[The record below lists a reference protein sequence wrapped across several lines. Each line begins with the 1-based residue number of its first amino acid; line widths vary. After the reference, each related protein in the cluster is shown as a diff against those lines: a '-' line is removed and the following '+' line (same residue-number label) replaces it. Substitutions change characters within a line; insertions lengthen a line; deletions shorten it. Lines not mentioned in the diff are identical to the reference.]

1 MEYESRSI
9 KLLYTDPIWIL
20 QCSMLVRRG
29 ACGCSS
35 TKKGIPR
42 PLSPGKTVRNKH
54 LNDED
59 KPQALDLVTVVL
71 STKKFPFQ
79 QCSIFWLFM
88 TPVSACRL
96 QLSLCWGNFIFTIT
110 QQGFWSSDSCQTEK
124 LLIWS
129 GKKLLRTI
137 RIRLACYDFDDI
149 RICQPGWTFLIFALV
164 CRPSLSGQSRTRQ
177 WSEPS
182 WIRRWRVF
190 SSSRPRSSPSGSY
203 SRDSSGQQGHYSP
216 SCLPVFLLFFT
227 SFFQL
232 FLSFSTAF
240 PSFSLQL
247 FAFFLYPTFFPQFLY
262 SFFPFVLQ
270 IFPSFSKAFP
280 QHWLC

>member
-1 MEYESRSI
+1 
-9 KLLYTDPIWIL
+9 
-20 QCSMLVRRG
+20 MLVRRG

-96 QLSLCWGNFIFTIT
+96 QLSLCWGNFIFNIT

-137 RIRLACYDFDDI
+137 RIRWACYEFDEI

-182 WIRRWRVF
+182 LIRRWRVF

-203 SRDSSGQQGHYSP
+203 SRDSSGQQGHYRYSP

-240 PSFSLQL
+240 PSFS
-247 FAFFLYPTFFPQFLY
+247 
-262 SFFPFVLQ
+262 
-270 IFPSFSKAFP
+270 KAFP